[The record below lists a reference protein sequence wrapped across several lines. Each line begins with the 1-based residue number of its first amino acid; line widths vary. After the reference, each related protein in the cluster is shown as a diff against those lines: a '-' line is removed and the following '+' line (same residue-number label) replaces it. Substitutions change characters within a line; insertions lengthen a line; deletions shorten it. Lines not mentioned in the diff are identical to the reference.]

1 MEMFTYEQ
9 ITPSNKDNLSEFIL
23 EVGEHQVKVSIL
35 IEQRRGSRVS
45 FTKKGVVIRLH
56 QALTNAQ
63 KQEQTKAFIDWVKN
77 KIYKH
82 PELITQYNHTNKY
95 VEGELFHL
103 YGETFLIKILT
114 DTSKFATVK
123 VREGELVLI
132 FPELS
137 KPERRNKVASKLV
150 AKIMASY
157 FQPKV
162 HRRILELNTSFF
174 QKKITKVTLKN
185 NTSNW
190 GSCSV
195 RSNIN
200 ISTRL
205 LFAPEYVIDYVF
217 IHELT
222 HLVHM
227 DHSERFWNHVA
238 SITPDYEKAEK
249 WLKING
255 GKCLF

>member
-1 MEMFTYEQ
+1 
-9 ITPSNKDNLSEFIL
+9 
-23 EVGEHQVKVSIL
+23 
-35 IEQRRGSRVS
+35 
-45 FTKKGVVIRLH
+45 
-56 QALTNAQ
+56 
-63 KQEQTKAFIDWVKN
+63 
-77 KIYKH
+77 
-82 PELITQYNHTNKY
+82 
-95 VEGELFHL
+95 L

-238 SITPDYEKAEK
+238 SIMPDYEKAEK